1 MGAPPVK
8 KGTIRAI
15 ALATAAWLLLPSGGA
30 SAGDPDFLTFG
41 AGWFDWN
48 RQKDQAGEINL
59 EYRSDRKFW
68 IFKPLAGA
76 MVTSSG
82 SFFGYAGIGVDVFLG
97 RRFVVTPSFAPG
109 LYAKGGGLDL
119 GHVIEFRSQAEFA
132 YRFDDRSRLGFAI
145 SHISNASI
153 GGKNPGTE
161 LFTLYY
167 SVPIPKLFGR

>member
-1 MGAPPVK
+1 MR
-8 KGTIRAI
+8 KGTIRVI
-15 ALATAAWLLLPSGGA
+15 AAAATAWMLLPSA
-30 SAGDPDFLTFG
+30 AALADDPGFVAFG

-48 RQKDQAGEINL
+48 RQKKQAGEINL
-59 EYRSDRKFW
+59 EYRSDKKFW

-76 MVTSSG
+76 MATTTG
-82 SFFGYAGIGVDVFLG
+82 SFYGYAGVGVDVFFG

-109 LYAKGGGLDL
+109 LYIEGGGHDL

-153 GGKNPGTE
+153 GDNNPGTE

-167 SVPIPKLFGR
+167 SAPFSKLFGR

>member
-1 MGAPPVK
+1 MK
-8 KGTIRAI
+8 KATIRAI
-15 ALATAAWLLLPSGGA
+15 ALATAAYLLLPSA
-30 SAGDPDFLTFG
+30 AAWADDPDFVVFG

-48 RQKDQAGEINL
+48 RQKDQAAEINL
-59 EYRSDRKFW
+59 EYRSDWKFW

-76 MVTSSG
+76 MVTSTG
-82 SFFGYAGIGVDVFLG
+82 SFYGYAGIGIDVFLG

-109 LYAKGGGLDL
+109 VYAQGGGLDL

-153 GGKNPGTE
+153 GSTNPDSRVRVSLTVMTTVATCCGA
-161 LFTLYY
+161 
-167 SVPIPKLFGR
+167 PRR